1 MMRSAGFSPRFV
13 REYNELNI
21 LRFIKNEGPIS
32 RADLAKR
39 YKISKAAVS
48 DIIANLLT
56 QDYIKETG
64 IGSSTRMGGRKP
76 ILLEFNPKSGYVIG
90 VEIKRNHAR
99 VALGDLGANI
109 NKHTIIDFPGA
120 ISLKDIV
127 AMIFEVIDTYLE
139 AKWVRASKMV
149 GIGVAVPGLINYQS
163 GKIQESDSLKKWQGF
178 PLRDAFEQ
186 HYNVD
191 TIIENDVKAMSL
203 AECRFG
209 GGRNINN
216 LVYMWIGDGLG
227 AGIIINGELY
237 RGVSAAAGEIGY
249 FQPGSIITKTDN
261 FKLLYHK
268 QKDFGDL
275 LSEIG
280 LLKSANK
287 ILKHNFPYPLTV
299 ENIVKAADEGH
310 ETAVELLK
318 EYGNLVGILSMHLV
332 NTLNPETILIG
343 GHSLA
348 HSKVLLKYLKKQVKN
363 AILKTPSHAVQIKPA
378 ILREKAAILGTFAL
392 ILDDLFY
399 IERLNITRYI
409 DVFGYER

>member
-48 DIIANLLT
+48 EIIANLLS
-56 QDYIKETG
+56 QNYIKETG

-90 VEIKRNHAR
+90 VEIKRDHAR
-99 VALGDLGANI
+99 VALGDLGAHI
-109 NKHTIIDFPGA
+109 DKHIIIDFPKA
-120 ISLKDIV
+120 ISLKNIV
-127 AMIFEVIDTYLE
+127 EMIFEVIDGYLQTG
-139 AKWVRASKMV
+139 WVKTSKMV
-149 GIGVAVPGLINYQS
+149 GIGVAVPGLINYHS
-163 GKIQESDSLKKWQGF
+163 GKIQESDSLKKWEGF
-178 PLRDAFEQ
+178 PLREAFEQ
-186 HYNVD
+186 RYGAD
-191 TIIENDVKAMSL
+191 TIIENDVKAISL

-209 GGRNINN
+209 GGKDINN
-216 LVYMWIGDGLG
+216 LVYIWLGDGLG

-249 FQPGSIITKTDN
+249 YQPGCLISQPGN

-275 LSEIG
+275 LSEIE

-287 ILKHNFPYPLTV
+287 IFKNNFPYPLTV
-299 ENIVKAADEGH
+299 GNIVKAADEGY
-310 ETAVELLK
+310 ESAVALLR
-318 EYGNLVGILSMHLV
+318 EYGNLVGILSIHLV
-332 NTLNPETILIG
+332 NTLNPETILVG

-348 HSKVLLKYLKKQVKN
+348 RSKVLLKYLKEQVKN
-363 AILKTPSHAVQIKPA
+363 AILKTPSRAVHIKSA
-378 ILREKAAILGTFAL
+378 VLRDKAAILGTFAL

-399 IERLNITRYI
+399 IERLNINRYI